1 MSIRRLRTLIAVE
14 EHSTFS
20 AAADSVFITHAAVSQ
35 QMRMLEE
42 EWQVTLFD
50 RSRRTPQLTPV
61 GRALVAKAKE
71 IVRAYDTIVPSVI
84 GDAGF
89 QGEILLGAV
98 PMTLTGLTPL
108 AVRHLKDS
116 YPDLHV
122 RIFPGL
128 TTQLIAQV
136 DRGAVDAAILSR
148 HRPLPPDMEYSDI
161 ALEPMQLI
169 AAQDMPSDDPL
180 ELLAIYPFIRFSRDA
195 VVGNLIDGWL
205 QESGIRVN
213 ATMELEG
220 LEAISSMVLA
230 GLGVSVVPARCVRD
244 FNPLPLKRLPL
255 PDGAPAR
262 RLTLAYRR
270 DNPRLPVIEEIHKAL
285 LEAVKIGVFQ
295 QTPQMKESAP

>member
-20 AAADSVFITHAAVSQ
+20 AAADAVFVTHAAVSQ
-35 QMRMLEE
+35 QMRKLED

-50 RSRRTPQLTPV
+50 RSSRTPQLTPV
-61 GRALVAKAKE
+61 GRALVAKARE
-71 IVRAYDTIVPSVI
+71 IVRAYDTIVPSVL

-98 PMTLTGLTPL
+98 PTTLTGLAPL
-108 AVRHLKDS
+108 AVRHLKDR
-116 YPDLHV
+116 YPELHV
-122 RIFPGL
+122 RLFPGL

-148 HRPLPPDMEYSDI
+148 HRPLPPDMQYSDI
-161 ALEPMQLI
+161 AHEPMQLI
-169 AAQDMPSDDPL
+169 AAPDMPGDDPL
-180 ELLAIYPFIRFSRDA
+180 ELLASYPYIRFSRDA
-195 VVGNLIDGWL
+195 VVGSLIDTWL
-205 QESGIRVN
+205 QESGIRVS

-230 GLGVSVVPARCVRD
+230 GLGVSIVPARCVRD
-244 FNPLPLKRLPL
+244 FNPLPLKGLALPE
-255 PDGAPAR
+255 GAPAR

-285 LEAVKIGVFQ
+285 LEAVKIGIFKQ
-295 QTPQMKESAP
+295 IPQKQEPAT